1 MTAGGLA
8 EIAANLSAAGTLW
21 HCSGDGLFVFE
32 VRESAVA
39 IKPIRNRQPA
49 WPLWGL
55 LGADCRLLVA
65 GCDFSRGSNH

>member
-8 EIAANLSAAGTLW
+8 DIAANLSAAGTLW

-39 IKPIRNRQPA
+39 IKSIRNRQPA
-49 WPLWGL
+49 
-55 LGADCRLLVA
+55 
-65 GCDFSRGSNH
+65 